1 MRTFARTLWP
11 VLYVS
16 NSVWG
21 AYRITEIH
29 VVSELRNQQ
38 AVKSVKLLSLENSIR
53 SLHEGYGQFK
63 NIEKS
68 DCAWITGS

>member
-16 NSVWG
+16 NSVWA

-29 VVSELRNQQ
+29 VVSELRDQQ
-38 AVKSVKLLSLENSIR
+38 AVKSVKLLSLEKRIR

-63 NIEKS
+63 KIEKS